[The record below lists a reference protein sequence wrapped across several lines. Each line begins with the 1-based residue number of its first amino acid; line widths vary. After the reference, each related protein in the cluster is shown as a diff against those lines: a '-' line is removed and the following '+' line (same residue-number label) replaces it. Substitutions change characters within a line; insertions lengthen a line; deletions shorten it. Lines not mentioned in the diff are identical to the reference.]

1 MSIGYSID
9 ETPCY
14 GGKGANNA
22 VVPYGHN
29 AGSVVGEANRGTV
42 EIVHH
47 DAQQLL
53 LAIGGPDAN
62 ALVASGGKNSCI
74 VSAIVGNEETN
85 MTGGTV
91 AGPTWEML

>member
-1 MSIGYSID
+1 MSIGYGID

-29 AGSVVGEANRGTV
+29 AGSVMGKADRGTV
-42 EIVHH
+42 EIVYH

-62 ALVASGGKNSCI
+62 ALVASGGKNSCV
-74 VSAIVGNEETN
+74 VSAIIGNEETD
-85 MTGGTV
+85 MTENTV
-91 AGPTWEML
+91 ARPTWEML